1 MKQSLY
7 LTNEGILE
15 REGNT
20 IYFIR
25 EGEKKAI
32 PINNTSEILCF
43 ARVSLR
49 SGAIA
54 FLFENC
60 VPVHFFNKYGHYTG
74 SLYPKDFLIAGKILV
89 KQVEHYLDKE
99 KRLRIAKEFVRG
111 IKHNVLKT
119 LKYYS
124 SRGKDILVEEI
135 EGLNPDNALDI
146 PTLMSIEGKI
156 WDNYYKNF
164 NILLK
169 NFEFEKRE
177 RRPPT
182 NEINA
187 LISFGNSLLYSTTLS
202 EIYNTYLNPSISF
215 LHEPQERRYSLAL
228 DISEVFKP
236 LLVERTIFKL
246 VNKQMLTEKHFE
258 SELNGIYL
266 NDEGKRIYLK
276 EYDERLNTTIEHP
289 TLERKVS
296 YRHLIRLEC
305 YKLVKHIIEDT
316 EYKCFK
322 MWW

>member
-7 LTNEGILE
+7 LTSEGILE
-15 REGNT
+15 RKENT
-20 IYFIR
+20 LYFIN
-25 EGEKKAI
+25 ENEQKPI
-32 PINNTSEILCF
+32 PINIISDIICL

-54 FLFENC
+54 FLFEKC
-60 VPVHFFNKYGHYTG
+60 IPVHFFNMYGHYTG
-74 SLYPKDFLIAGKILV
+74 SLYPKDFLIAGKVLV
-89 KQVEHYLDKE
+89 NQVKHYIDKE
-99 KRLRIAKEFVRG
+99 KRLYIAKEFVNG

-124 SRGKDILVEEI
+124 NRGKDISLEDIVN
-135 EGLNPDNALDI
+135 LNPDNANDI

-156 WDNYYKNF
+156 WENYYKSF
-164 NILLK
+164 NVILK

-202 EIYNTYLNPSISF
+202 EIYNTYLNPAISF
-215 LHEPQERRYSLAL
+215 LHEPTERRYSLAL
-228 DISEVFKP
+228 DISEIFKP
-236 LLVERTIFKL
+236 LFVERIIFKL

-258 SELNGIYL
+258 TELEGIYL
-266 NDEGKRIYLK
+266 NDEGKKIFLK
-276 EYDERLNTTIEHP
+276 EYDEKLNTTIEHP
-289 TLERKVS
+289 TLGRKVS

-305 YKLVKHIIEDT
+305 YKIVKHIIGDQK
-316 EYKCFK
+316 YKCFR

>member
-20 IYFIR
+20 LYFIR

-32 PINNTSEILCF
+32 PINNISEIICL

-60 VPVHFFNKYGHYTG
+60 IPVHFLNMYGYYTG
-74 SLYPKDFLIAGKILV
+74 SLYPKDFLIAGKVLV
-89 KQVEHYLDKE
+89 KQVEHYIIQE
-99 KRLRIAKEFVRG
+99 KRMNIAKEFVRG
-111 IKHNVLKT
+111 IKHNALKT
-119 LKYYS
+119 LRYYS
-124 SRGKDILVEEI
+124 NRGKDINLDDI
-135 EGLNPDNALDI
+135 ENLNPDDAIDI

-164 NILLK
+164 NEILK
-169 NFEFEKRE
+169 NFEFTNRE

-202 EIYNTYLNPSISF
+202 EIYNTYLNPAISF

-228 DISEVFKP
+228 DISEIFKP

-258 SELNGIYL
+258 SELKGVYL

-276 EYDERLNTTIEHP
+276 EYDERLNTTIKHP
-289 TLERKVS
+289 TLGREVS
-296 YRHLIRLEC
+296 YRRLIRLEC
-305 YKLVKHIIEDT
+305 YKLVKHIIEDE
-316 EYKCFK
+316 EYKSFK
-322 MWW
+322 IWW

>member
-1 MKQSLY
+1 MKQPLY
-7 LTNEGILE
+7 LTTEGILE

-25 EGEKKAI
+25 EGEKKAV
-32 PINNTSEILCF
+32 PINNISEILCL

-60 VPVHFFNKYGHYTG
+60 VPVHFLNMYGHYTG
-74 SLYPKDFLIAGKILV
+74 SLYPKDFLIAGKVLV
-89 KQVEHYLDKE
+89 RQVEYCIDKE
-99 KRLRIAKEFVRG
+99 KRLNIAKEFVRG
-111 IKHNVLKT
+111 IKYNTLKT

-124 SRGKDILVEEI
+124 NRGKDINFEDI
-135 EGLNPDNALDI
+135 ENLNPDKAADI
-146 PTLMSIEGKI
+146 HTLMSVEGKI

-164 NILLK
+164 NEILK
-169 NFEFEKRE
+169 NFELENRE

-202 EIYNTYLNPSISF
+202 EIYNTYLNPAVSF

-228 DISEVFKP
+228 DISEIFKP
-236 LLVERTIFKL
+236 LLVERIIFKL

-258 SELNGIYL
+258 SELKGVYL
-266 NDEGKRIYLK
+266 NDEGRRVYLK
-276 EYDERLNTTIEHP
+276 EYDERLNTTIKHP

-296 YRHLIRLEC
+296 YRRLIRLEC
-305 YKLVKHIIEDT
+305 YKIVRHIIEDG